1 MDNIYIHKMPFRQRQ
16 ELVDIL
22 NSGDAWRDLGGYY
35 MNYSTVDLDKFAM
48 QVHKPGGSPAD
59 AMLST
64 WGQRNHTVL
73 QLWNLLLKMRHYQ
86 AMEAIKSLV
95 PESVRHELTPPT
107 SSTAVNAVQYSG
119 INRAHHPPPPINQA
133 QAIQMMQDNL
143 NINVEKGYPSHLSMP
158 ARSLNPVPSDHP
170 EPLNPSQWDPT
181 GKNINPNVAGSTQAL
196 NIPVATSTQRNPTG
210 ATNVPPTTS
219 LNNTPKSTLGTSM
232 PATGGSILKQRN
244 PSGIHI
250 QDTNLFFANV
260 PFEELKKCCN
270 NFNNKIGQGGFGA
283 VYKGRRNC
291 NDIAVKRI
299 RGDKR
304 MNKESYLRIINQ
316 FIVELQ
322 SMHTFPAENILLLLA
337 YSFTED
343 LSTEPCLVYQYM
355 PNGSVSDRLKC
366 TGGSA
371 ALTWDQRKNIA
382 FQTAKGLC
390 HLHGNKIVHGDIK
403 SGNIL
408 LDSNFKAHIGDFG
421 LARGGPEAD
430 QDHKT
435 VSVIIGT
442 DWYLPDDYR
451 RSFDLKYAV
460 DTFCYGMFLFDL
472 VTGKS
477 PSAKDPT
484 TNKYM
489 RDVML
494 KKDPQ
499 EPIVEHVDQNV
510 GYDLWAKFLY
520 CFGKDCTNPIANKRP
535 KMGSV
540 NDALEQLIKGQ
551 PQALAMQKFYDEK
564 NKKLDSGPPDLMR
577 HEDVKTPSTR
587 KLLPSGKVAGNDN
600 GIPVIP
606 SIINSVPSASGV
618 ASGVP
623 SVVAAGVAVPD
634 IVFGFNPGNNE
645 SSCNVVSGEYSE
657 DFTSDSEYTESAMS
671 EMSRDASQWD
681 PELRSASIA
690 VIQEYT
696 NLKSGN

>member
-1 MDNIYIHKMPFRQRQ
+1 
-16 ELVDIL
+16 
-22 NSGDAWRDLGGYY
+22 
-35 MNYSTVDLDKFAM
+35 
-48 QVHKPGGSPAD
+48 
-59 AMLST
+59 
-64 WGQRNHTVL
+64 
-73 QLWNLLLKMRHYQ
+73 
-86 AMEAIKSLV
+86 
-95 PESVRHELTPPT
+95 
-107 SSTAVNAVQYSG
+107 
-119 INRAHHPPPPINQA
+119 
-133 QAIQMMQDNL
+133 
-143 NINVEKGYPSHLSMP
+143 
-158 ARSLNPVPSDHP
+158 
-170 EPLNPSQWDPT
+170 
-181 GKNINPNVAGSTQAL
+181 
-196 NIPVATSTQRNPTG
+196 
-210 ATNVPPTTS
+210 
-219 LNNTPKSTLGTSM
+219 
-232 PATGGSILKQRN
+232 
-244 PSGIHI
+244 
-250 QDTNLFFANV
+250 
-260 PFEELKKCCN
+260 
-270 NFNNKIGQGGFGA
+270 
-283 VYKGRRNC
+283 
-291 NDIAVKRI
+291 
-299 RGDKR
+299 
-304 MNKESYLRIINQ
+304 
-316 FIVELQ
+316 
-322 SMHTFPAENILLLLA
+322 MHTFPAENILLLLA

-355 PNGSVSDRLKC
+355 ANGSVSDRLKC
-366 TGGSA
+366 SGGTP
-371 ALTWDQRKNIA
+371 ALTWDQRKDIA

-520 CFGKDCTNPIANKRP
+520 CFGKDCTNAIANQRP

-564 NKKLDSGPPDLMR
+564 NKKLDSGPADLMR
-577 HEDVKTPSTR
+577 HEDVKTTSTR
-587 KLLPSGKVAGNDN
+587 KLLPSSKVTGNDN

-606 SIINSVPSASGV
+606 SGPVLGRLADAHHTTSGPPRNIDGAQPLPSIITTLPSASC
-618 ASGVP
+618 VP
-623 SVVAAGVAVPD
+623 TIVAAGGDIPD
-634 IVFGFNPGNNE
+634 IVCRPIPENNE
-645 SSCNVVSGEYSE
+645 SGVTVVSEYSE
-657 DFTSDSEYTESAMS
+657 DWEDSRTESEYESESAMS
-671 EMSRDASQWD
+671 EMSREASKWD
-681 PELRSASIA
+681 TQLGSASFA
-690 VIQEYT
+690 VIQEFT
-696 NLKSGN
+696 RLKSGN